1 MKQKKYYNHN
11 FDVGL
16 ISDMA
21 QKLNLHEKIVELL
34 FSRGFTTEEQIKS
47 FLLPSQSDFM
57 SPFGLLGMQQA
68 CEQIKNAISNNKRIL
83 VFGDYDVDGLSA
95 TAIMIKTFEKLNKK
109 VDYYLPNRFIDGY
122 GLTNAV
128 IDKIKNKYNPDLII
142 TVDCGISCKNEVE
155 YAKSLGIEMIV
166 TDHHELPNE
175 IPNCVVINPK
185 ILNQQ
190 YDFHDLCGTGVA
202 FKISEALLGHDT
214 ASEFLPIAAIAT
226 IADIVSLTREN
237 RAIVYFG
244 LKLFEK
250 YLPAGL
256 KALLSDNKLSV
267 KNICSTDIAFKIAPK
282 LNAAGRMG
290 EASESLKLILAKTP
304 AEIKT
309 QISKIAEYNSKRQI
323 VCNECYAD
331 CVEMLKSTNLS
342 NERAIILYNRKWDH
356 GILGIVAARL
366 VDAYNRPAFLFSE
379 EDGVLKGSA
388 RSLLD
393 INVHELLSSCSDILV
408 TYGGHKMAAGL
419 TLKKENFDEFSKR
432 VNSFIFA
439 NVSPKAFEPISYY
452 DLDISLN
459 DLSDKFFD
467 DLQLLEPFGLD
478 NSNPLFRICAD
489 DAMISPLKNF
499 NQHFNITFSN
509 KLGLIYFNCSDKY
522 FDLKFAKNKYF
533 VFELQKERYK
543 GSFKGIVKYF
553 EGDFSFDKSFK
564 NDLDAIELE
573 QLRFLKFG
581 REIDLSEYEESEII
595 NLVSSG
601 QNPFGTI
608 FVSNK
613 LANYNEFI
621 SKYCLDNIYEKF
633 VFNNFSSGGFNA
645 VCLYPTDVEIFKDY
659 LKIVFLEPVLD
670 KSYLAKIS
678 QISNAKIYI
687 PKNGTFDKKLLCGI
701 DTRREKIGDFY
712 NALKSVNW
720 KNFVNELHAYNRML
734 KLKRTA
740 YKNFHAYLMIFEEL
754 NLITIDNSNG
764 FTIIVNNDCKTDLK
778 NSKIYNYLN
787 FYANL
792 FKNNDK
798 KIKKREKNEN
808 SN

>member
-16 ISDMA
+16 ISDIS
-21 QKLNLHEKIVELL
+21 QKLNLHEKVVELL
-34 FSRGFTTEEQIKS
+34 FSRGYTSEEQIKN
-47 FLLPSQSDFM
+47 FLTPSEDDFK

-68 CEQIKNAISNNKRIL
+68 CEQIKNAIKMQKRIL
-83 VFGDYDVDGLSA
+83 IFGDYDVDGLSA
-95 TAIMIKTFEKLNKK
+95 TAILYKTFEKMGKH

-122 GLTNAV
+122 GLTNSV
-128 IDKIKNKYNPDLII
+128 IDKIKEKFSPELII

-155 YAKSLGIEMIV
+155 YAKSLGIDMIV
-166 TDHHELPNE
+166 TDHHELPEE

-185 ILNQQ
+185 ILNQE

-202 FKISEALLGHDT
+202 FKISEALLGHET

-244 LKLFEK
+244 LKLFDK
-250 YLPAGL
+250 YLPAGI
-256 KALLSDNKLSV
+256 KALLAENKLSV
-267 KNICSTDIAFKIAPK
+267 KNVCSTDIAFKIAPK
-282 LNAAGRMG
+282 LNASGRMG

-304 AEIKT
+304 EEIKT
-309 QISKIAEYNSKRQI
+309 QLKKIADYNTKRQV
-323 VCNECYAD
+323 VCNDCFAD
-331 CVEMLKSTNLS
+331 CVELLKGLNLS
-342 NERAIILYNRKWDH
+342 NERAIILCDNKWDH

-419 TLKKENFDEFSKR
+419 TLKKENFNEFCKR

-452 DLDISLN
+452 DLDI
-459 DLSDKFFD
+459 DLKNLDDKFYD

-478 NSNPLFRICAD
+478 NSNPLFRIVAN
-489 DAMISPLKNF
+489 DAVIAPLKNF
-499 NQHFNITFSN
+499 NQHFNINFSN
-509 KLGLIYFNCSDKY
+509 KLALIYFNCADKY
-522 FDLKFAKNKYF
+522 FDLKFARNKHF

-543 GSFKGIVKYF
+543 KTFKGIVKYF
-553 EGDFSFDKSFK
+553 EGDFAFDKTFK

-573 QLRFLKFG
+573 QLRYLKFG
-581 REIDLSEYEESEII
+581 REIDLNEYEESEIV
-595 NLVSSG
+595 NLVSNQ

-613 LANYNEFI
+613 LANYNQFI
-621 SKYCLDNIYEKF
+621 GKYCLDNVYEKF
-633 VFNNFSSGGFNA
+633 VFNNYSSGGFNA
-645 VCLYPTDVEIFKDY
+645 VCLYPTDINMFKDY
-659 LKIVFLEPVLD
+659 SKVVFLEPVLD

-687 PKNGTFDKKLLCGI
+687 PKSGNFDKKLVGGV

-712 NALKSVNW
+712 NALKSLDG
-720 KNFVNELHAYNRML
+720 KNFINELHAFNRML

-740 YKNFHAYLMIFEEL
+740 FKNFHAYLMIFEEL
-754 NLITIDNSNG
+754 NLIKIDNSNG
-764 FTIIVNNDCKTDLK
+764 FLITINNDCKTELK
-778 NSKIYNYLN
+778 NSKIFNYLN
-787 FYANL
+787 FYSNL
-792 FKNNDK
+792 FKNNEK
-798 KIKKREKNEN
+798 NTKKREKNEN